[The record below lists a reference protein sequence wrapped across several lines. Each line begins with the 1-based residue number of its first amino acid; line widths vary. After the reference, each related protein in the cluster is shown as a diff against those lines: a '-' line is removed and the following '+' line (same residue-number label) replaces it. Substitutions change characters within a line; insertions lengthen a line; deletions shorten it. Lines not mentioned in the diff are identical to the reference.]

1 MTILKKIMYVM
12 NRTIAT
18 CSFGF
23 AISQLL
29 NGRYQLAAWF
39 LFGVSILFMI
49 GYFTEVWSE

>member
-1 MTILKKIMYVM
+1 MEVFKKIMYVI

-18 CSFGF
+18 YCFGF
-23 AISQLL
+23 SVAQLL

-49 GYFTEVWSE
+49 GYFTEVWSN

>member
-1 MTILKKIMYVM
+1 MKIFKKIIGIV

-23 AISQLL
+23 SIPQLL

-39 LFGVSILFMI
+39 LFGVSVLFMI
-49 GYFTEVWSE
+49 GYFTEKWST